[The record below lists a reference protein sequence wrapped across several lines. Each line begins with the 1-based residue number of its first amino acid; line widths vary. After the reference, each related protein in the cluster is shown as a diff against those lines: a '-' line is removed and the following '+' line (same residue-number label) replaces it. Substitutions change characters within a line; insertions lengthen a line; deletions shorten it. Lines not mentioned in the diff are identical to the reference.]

1 MLRNYL
7 IVGLRALAKN
17 KTYAFINIFGL
28 ALGLAASILILSYV
42 RYEFSYDAWM
52 PGSDRAYE
60 LQTIFHATQAGGLS
74 ADSQTTAYKAGQA
87 FKKDFPQFD
96 RVVYAT
102 GQNAIYIQ
110 NGQPTTTKSTVL
122 TDGPLFDVLQVPF
135 VRGDPAHA
143 LDDPHSLV
151 LSESEAK
158 KRFRDDNPMGRTL
171 TVVSGTMN
179 ADYRV
184 TGVFKDIPKNS
195 SFAAT
200 TVVRIDPQL
209 YYRDAQGQL
218 SGAVTS
224 WRWQN
229 GQIFVR
235 AKPGVDAKAI
245 EAQFPAWKKRNIPDD
260 LGPGPKSN
268 PGNEEDF
275 RLVNL
280 RDVHIGQSK
289 GPAVTT
295 DRIAVLTFAIVAFMI
310 LVMACINFTNLS
322 TARASQRA
330 REVALR
336 KVLGANRRQ
345 LIGQFIGESMLVSAI
360 AMLIALTLAELLL
373 PLLNAFLDAQ
383 ISLTYFGANGVFVWA
398 ILLTLF
404 VGLAGGVYP
413 AFYLSRFEPARI
425 LRANKSSSNAEGNG
439 RLRTLL
445 VITQFA
451 VSIGLIICTAVVY
464 AQTVFERSVDAGY
477 RRDGLIQ
484 IQGMGRPQVESVAN
498 ALLDEIKRQPN
509 IVDAGRTDIGV
520 ATGNNSSTTINRPGS
535 TDQVEL
541 GIYGLDP
548 DTIDTIG
555 MKVLAGRNLSKTIA
569 LDNATTLDLNA
580 EKALAAHG
588 ANIILSESAA
598 QRMGFHSPQA
608 AIGQTL
614 DVGLVRPELGN
625 VKATIVG
632 VVSDVR
638 YRTSRDPVQPTLYYY
653 RTDGLNCLLIH
664 FTGNPSNA
672 DKRVGAVW
680 KRMVPGIPYVS
691 RFVDDI
697 VYDLYSADEKRAELF
712 GMFAILA
719 VVIGCLGLFGLASF
733 TAAQR
738 TKEIGIRKVLG
749 ARTRDIVKLLVWQF
763 SRPVLIANMI
773 AWPVAWWV
781 MRDWL
786 QRFDAHIGLGPTP
799 FLLAGCLALGI
810 AIVTIASHAI
820 RVARANPILALRYE

>member
-1 MLRNYL
+1 
-7 IVGLRALAKN
+7 
-17 KTYAFINIFGL
+17 
-28 ALGLAASILILSYV
+28 
-42 RYEFSYDAWM
+42 
-52 PGSDRAYE
+52 
-60 LQTIFHATQAGGLS
+60 
-74 ADSQTTAYKAGQA
+74 
-87 FKKDFPQFD
+87 
-96 RVVYAT
+96 
-102 GQNAIYIQ
+102 
-110 NGQPTTTKSTVL
+110 
-122 TDGPLFDVLQVPF
+122 VLQVPF
-135 VRGDPAHA
+135 VRGYAAHA

-158 KRFRDDNPMGRTL
+158 KRFGDDNPIGRTL

-229 GQIFVR
+229 GQIFAR
-235 AKPGVDAKAI
+235 AKPGVRVEDI

-275 RLVNL
+275 RLVNI

-295 DRIAVLTFAIVAFMI
+295 DRMTVLTFAIVAFMI
-310 LVMACINFTNLS
+310 LAMACINFTNLS

-336 KVLGANRRQ
+336 KVLGANRKQ
-345 LIGQFIGESMLVSAI
+345 LITQFIGESMLVSAI
-360 AMLIALTLAELLL
+360 AMLIALALAELLL

-383 ISLTYFGANGVFVWA
+383 IRLTYFGANGVFVWA

-425 LRANKSSSNAEGNG
+425 LRANKSSNDAHGNG

-464 AQTVFERSVDAGY
+464 AQTIFERSVDAGY

-498 ALLDEIKRQPN
+498 ALLDEIKRQPDVVN
-509 IVDAGRTDIGV
+509 AGRTDIGV

-541 GIYGLDP
+541 GDYTVQQGFFRAM
-548 DTIDTIG
+548 G
-555 MKVLAGRNLSKTIA
+555 MKMLAGRDFDENRPR
-569 LDNATTLDLNA
+569 DDATTPFPTDKDA
-580 EKALAAHG
+580 ERAFAARG
-588 ANIILSESAA
+588 ANIVISDSAA
-598 QRMGFHSPQA
+598 KRLGFRTPQE
-608 AIGQTL
+608 AIGKNIMAGLTL
-614 DVGLVRPELGN
+614 REIGLVP
-625 VKATIVG
+625 ATIIG
-632 VVSDVR
+632 VVQDARFRSMHDPLQPIIFLMAKNGFTNIDIR
-638 YRTSRDPVQPTLYYY
+638 YAGIAPNKLREEVQGVWN
-653 RTDGLNCLLIH
+653 RLL
-664 FTGNPSNA
+664 PQ
-672 DKRVGAVW
+672 
-680 KRMVPGIPYVS
+680 VPFQGD
-691 RFVDDI
+691 FADDI
-697 VYDLYSADEKRAELF
+697 LRDEYKADTARGQLF
-712 GMFAILA
+712 AGFALLS
-719 VVIGCLGLFGLASF
+719 VVVGCLGLFGLASF
-733 TAAQR
+733 TAERR

-786 QRFDAHIGLGPTP
+786 NKFDQRVGWDRRRFCSRAGSRSASRSRRSPAMPSGWRAPTRSSR
-799 FLLAGCLALGI
+799 FATNEDVCVRTIREGSGCF
-810 AIVTIASHAI
+810 AIT
-820 RVARANPILALRYE
+820 

>member
-42 RYEFSYDAWM
+42 GYEFSYDAWM
-52 PGSDRAYE
+52 PCSDRAYE
-60 LQTIFHATQAGGLS
+60 FQTIFHSTASGGLS
-74 ADSQTTAYKAGQA
+74 ADSQTTAYVAGQA
-87 FKKDFPQFD
+87 LKKDFPQFD

-102 GQNAIYIQ
+102 GQNANYIQ
-110 NGQPTTTKSTVL
+110 DGQPTKTKNTLL

-135 VRGDPAHA
+135 VRGDARHA

-151 LSESEAK
+151 ISETEAHN
-158 KRFRDDNPMGRTL
+158 RYGNDNPIGRTL
-171 TVVSGTMN
+171 TVVSGNVT
-179 ADYRV
+179 ADYRI
-184 TGVFKDIPKNS
+184 TGVFQDIPKNS
-195 SFAAT
+195 SLAAT
-200 TVVRIDPQL
+200 IVVRIDPQQ
-209 YYRDAQGQL
+209 YFRDANGQL
-218 SGAVTS
+218 TGAVTS

-229 GQIFVR
+229 GQIYAR
-235 AKPGVDAKAI
+235 AKPGVDVKAI

-260 LGPGPKSN
+260 LGPGPKTN
-268 PGNEEDF
+268 PGKEEDF
-275 RLVNL
+275 RLVNI

-295 DRIAVLTFAIVAFMI
+295 DRMTVLTFAIVAFMI
-310 LVMACINFTNLS
+310 LGMACINFTNLS

-336 KVLGANRRQ
+336 KVLGATRRQ
-345 LIGQFIGESMLVSAI
+345 LIGQFIGESILVAAI
-360 AMLIALTLAELLL
+360 SMLIALTLAELLL
-373 PLLNAFLDAQ
+373 PLLNSFLDAQ
-383 ISLTYFGANGVFVWA
+383 IRLTYFGANGVFAWA
-398 ILLTLF
+398 ILLTLL

-439 RLRTLL
+439 RLRSLL
-445 VITQFA
+445 VVTQFA
-451 VSIGLIICTAVVY
+451 ISIGLIICTAVIY

-498 ALLDEIKRQPN
+498 ALLDEVRRQPD
-509 IVDAGRTDIGV
+509 IVNAGRTDIGI

-548 DTIDTIG
+548 TTIDTLG
-555 MKVLAGRNLSKTIA
+555 MKVLAGRNLTKTIA
-569 LDNATTLDLNA
+569 LDNATATDLNA
-580 EKALAAHG
+580 EKALAG
-588 ANIILSESAA
+588 RGVNIILSESAA
-598 QRMGFHSPQA
+598 RRMGFRSPQA
-608 AIGQTL
+608 AIGQIL
-614 DVGLVRPELGN
+614 QVGLVRPELGN
-625 VKATIVG
+625 VNGTIVG

-653 RTDGLNCLLIH
+653 RTDGLNCLLIR
-664 FTGNPSNA
+664 FNGSPSIA
-672 DKRVGAVW
+672 DQRVGAIW
-680 KRMVPGIPYVS
+680 KRMVPQVPYAS

-719 VVIGCLGLFGLASF
+719 VVIGCLGLYGLAAFS
-733 TAAQR
+733 AAQR

-786 QRFDAHIGLGPTP
+786 ARFDAHVGLGPLP
-799 FLLAGCLALGI
+799 FLAAGILALVI
-810 AIVTIASHAI
+810 AIATIGSHAY

>member
-1 MLRNYL
+1 VLRNYL

-17 KTYAFINIFGL
+17 KAYAFINIFGL
-28 ALGLAASILILSYV
+28 SLGLAASILILSYV

-52 PGSDRAYE
+52 AGSDRAYE
-60 LQTIFHATQAGGLS
+60 LQTIFHATAAGGLS
-74 ADSQTTAYKAGQA
+74 ADSQTTAYMAGQA
-87 FKKDFPQFD
+87 LKKDFPQFD

-110 NGQPTTTKSTVL
+110 NGQPTTTKATMLV
-122 TDGPLFDVLQVPF
+122 DGPLFDILQVPF
-135 VRGDPAHA
+135 VRGDPVHA

-151 LSESEAK
+151 ISDTEAHN
-158 KRFRDDNPMGRTL
+158 RYGNDNPIGRTL
-171 TVVSGTMN
+171 TVVSGTMK

-184 TGVFKDIPKNS
+184 TGVFQDIPKNS
-195 SFAAT
+195 SLAAT
-200 TVVRIDPQL
+200 IVVRIDPQL
-209 YYRDAQGQL
+209 YFRDAQGQL
-218 SGAVTS
+218 TGAVKS

-229 GQIFVR
+229 GQIFER
-235 AKPGVDAKAI
+235 IKPGVNVKDI

-275 RLVNL
+275 RLVNI

-295 DRIAVLTFAIVAFMI
+295 DRMTVLTFAIVAFMI
-310 LVMACINFTNLS
+310 LAMACINFTNLS

-345 LIGQFIGESMLVSAI
+345 LITQFIGESMLVSAI
-360 AMLIALTLAELLL
+360 AMLIALTLTEFLL

-383 ISLTYFGANGVFVWA
+383 IKLTYFGANGVLVWA

-445 VITQFA
+445 VITQFS
-451 VSIGLIICTAVVY
+451 VSIGLISCTAVVY

-484 IQGMGRPQVESVAN
+484 IQGMARPQVESVAN

-509 IVDAGRTDIGV
+509 IVNAGRTDIGV
-520 ATGNNSSTTINRPGS
+520 ATGNNSSTTIARPGS

-548 DTIDTIG
+548 TTIDTLG
-555 MKVLAGRNLSKTIA
+555 MKVLAGRNLSRDIA
-569 LDNATTLDLNA
+569 LDNATTLDFNA

-614 DVGLVRPELGN
+614 DVGLVRPELGT
-625 VKATIVG
+625 VKSTIVG

-653 RTDGLNCLLIH
+653 RTDSLNCLLIRSS
-664 FTGNPSNA
+664 GDPSEA
-672 DKRVGAVW
+672 DRRVGAVW
-680 KRMVPGIPYVS
+680 KRLVPDIPYVS

-697 VYDLYSADEKRAELF
+697 VYQLYSADEKRAELF

-719 VVIGCLGLFGLASF
+719 VVIGCLGLYGLAAFS
-733 TAAQR
+733 AAQR

-749 ARTRDIVKLLVWQF
+749 ARTRDIVRLLVWQF
-763 SRPVLIANMI
+763 SRPVLIANLL

-781 MRDWL
+781 MRGWL
-786 QRFDAHIGLGPTP
+786 QRFDAHVGLGPAP
-799 FLLAGCLALGI
+799 FLVAGGLALGI
-810 AIVTIASHAI
+810 AIATIASHAI